1 MCQNNRITDGWS
13 PSENTNIIVATMI
26 NIGGWYPTENINII
40 VVTMINFGGREN
52 PLLCKF
58 SFERPKAVNRI
69 GNQITVNSIAP
80 KSTNLLF
87 NFCPRNAPASSL
99 LFLVLQGVK
108 SSQKKSSFYW
118 GEATFHRFKQK
129 HFRKSLKFRVELIF
143 SDQNPNKVKSQSELQ
158 IEFDTISKIEKSIR
172 DSRTLE

>member
-1 MCQNNRITDGWS
+1 MCQNNRIRDGWS

-87 NFCPRNAPASSL
+87 NFCPRNASASSL

-108 SSQKKSSFYW
+108 SSTNSPVYIGMRQLFRDLNKS
-118 GEATFHRFKQK
+118 TFE
-129 HFRKSLKFRVELIF
+129 RV
-143 SDQNPNKVKSQSELQ
+143 
-158 IEFDTISKIEKSIR
+158 
-172 DSRTLE
+172 

>member
-87 NFCPRNAPASSL
+87 NFCPRNAAHILSFILGFTGSKKFTNSPVSIGVRQ
-99 LFLVLQGVK
+99 LFRDLNK
-108 SSQKKSSFYW
+108 S
-118 GEATFHRFKQK
+118 TFE
-129 HFRKSLKFRVELIF
+129 RV
-143 SDQNPNKVKSQSELQ
+143 
-158 IEFDTISKIEKSIR
+158 
-172 DSRTLE
+172 